1 MKRLEGDAC
10 RAENIKFDTIW
21 TPKWAKCYCHIDSS
35 QQRSNEIF
43 LGCNKSW
50 RSLTVCSKVLL
61 KVHLDLIP
69 SIKPTK
75 AEYYLKTKVTKM
87 VASTLN
93 RPPMGLTKKRK
104 FELLILLSATVCI
117 KSV

>member
-21 TPKWAKCYCHIDSS
+21 TPKWAKCYWHINSG

-43 LGCNKSW
+43 LGSNKSR
-50 RSLTVCSKVLL
+50 RSLIVCSKVLL

-75 AEYYLKTKVTKM
+75 AEYYLKTKLTKI
-87 VASTLN
+87 VASTPN
-93 RPPMGLTKKRK
+93 PPPMGLTKTKK
-104 FELLILLSATVCI
+104 SELLILLSATVCI